1 MYIVLEPCNFAELII
16 SSFLVWSFTD
26 NVRLG
31 LPWWSSSKE
40 PTCQSRDQD
49 QSPGQEDPLQK
60 ETATPCSTL
69 AWRIPWTE
77 EPGGLP
83 STGLHSQCGAVTER
97 KHMWD
102 MSFVNRKFSLQL
114 SALNAFYFF
123 SCQYWLLIVVSVNIC
138 LVPNLRGKAFS
149 LSCVICC

>member
-26 NVRLG
+26 YVRLG

-60 ETATPCSTL
+60 ETAAPCSTL

-77 EPGGLP
+77 EPGGCRPQGCTVGVAQWLSA
-83 STGLHSQCGAVTER
+83 STCEI
-97 KHMWD
+97 

-114 SALNAFYFF
+114 SALNAFYVF
-123 SCQYWLLIVVSVNIC
+123 SCQYWLLIVASVNISA
-138 LVPNLRGKAFS
+138 LFLILGGKRSVFH
-149 LSCVICC
+149 V